1 MNGMKR
7 FISALLGLTCAVA
20 AWSADIT
27 VFGGDNSA
35 PKMFLQDGRPRGIL
49 IDILKYADQE
59 LRDNSF
65 KIELYPWARSYR
77 YAAGGLGGIV
87 GLSWTQER
95 AALFDYSDPVYVD
108 DVVIVVHKGREFSFK
123 EMADLQGKRVGLGRG
138 GSYGEA
144 FEKARE
150 AGVFV
155 VDGDG
160 GAGERLNKLVLDRID
175 CALFNAGKA
184 GFEEILR
191 SNKGLE
197 ALRDALVVLPVPL
210 RSDPNF
216 LAFPKSMQMKTW
228 LNDFNQIIKKGYG
241 RGEIQKL
248 IAQNL
253 GS

>member
-1 MNGMKR
+1 MKR
-7 FISALLGLTCAVA
+7 IISALLGLGCALSV
-20 AWSADIT
+20 WSADLTI
-27 VFGGDNSA
+27 FGGDSSP
-35 PKMFLQDGRPRGIL
+35 PKMFLQEGRNRGIL

-59 LRDNSF
+59 LRSDEL
-65 KIELYPWARSYR
+65 KVELYPWARAYR
-77 YAAGGLGGIV
+77 LATSGAGGIV

-95 AALFDYSDPVYVD
+95 SALFDYSEPIYMD
-108 DVVIVVHKGREFSFK
+108 DVVIVVRKGREFAFK
-123 EMADLQGKRVGLGRG
+123 ELADLHGKRVGIGRG

-150 AGVFV
+150 ANLFI

-160 GAGERLNKLVLDRID
+160 GAMERLNKLLLDRID

-184 GFEEILR
+184 GFEETLR
-191 SNKGLE
+191 SNRVPE
-197 ALRDALVVLPVPL
+197 AQRETLVVLPVPL

-216 LAFPKSMQMKTW
+216 LAFPKSMQMKPW
-228 LNDFNQIIKKGYG
+228 LEQFNQVIKKGYT
-241 RGEIQKL
+241 RGEIPKL